1 MIWTCTEEDAD
12 DWTEKL
18 IIQSWTYS
26 TENMYGNSGNI
37 ANVKR
42 MDLIKEDL
50 WYYNRYSREI
60 R

>member
-18 IIQSWTYS
+18 IIQSWTYN